1 MRDAGKEVDWQAPSS
16 RYHLG
21 VDQVDQE
28 SVDGD
33 PQLKEIE
40 FKVIQQNISSI
51 FCNWNVF
58 KSYSTVESI
67 SIFS

>member
-33 PQLKEIE
+33 PQLKEIDL
-40 FKVIQQNISSI
+40 KVTNEIIQ
-51 FCNWNVF
+51 VF
-58 KSYSTVESI
+58 LHLECV
-67 SIFS
+67 

>member
-1 MRDAGKEVDWQAPSS
+1 MSDAGIEVDRQTPSR

-40 FKVIQQNISSI
+40 LKVTNEIIIQ
-51 FCNWNVF
+51 VF
-58 KSYSTVESI
+58 LHLECL
-67 SIFS
+67 

>member
-40 FKVIQQNISSI
+40 FKVIQRNNSSI
-51 FCNWNVF
+51 SAPGMFF
-58 KSYSTVESI
+58 KSYSTVES
-67 SIFS
+67 

>member
-1 MRDAGKEVDWQAPSS
+1 MSDAGIEVDRQTPSR

-33 PQLKEIE
+33 PQLKEIDL
-40 FKVIQQNISSI
+40 KVTNEIIQ
-51 FCNWNVF
+51 VF
-58 KSYSTVESI
+58 LHLECV
-67 SIFS
+67 